1 MQDLLGLQS
10 ALYGKQ
16 QQKAVQDQGDGE
28 EAGKAGKRSS
38 CRRGGSFA
46 GAAGDP
52 PTPVG

>member
-38 CRRGGSFA
+38 CRRLGKSSEASGTR
-46 GAAGDP
+46 G
-52 PTPVG
+52 VVR